1 MVYHH
6 AYDSSS
12 PTVSTDLVL
21 AILNQCDSLLLR
33 VLLRFR
39 LQGEKKQRQQ
49 NKSVYSWLHQ
59 DGHRTINSNIYSVI
73 FSPLLLLFG
82 IFILAQLLFK
92 GLPRSCYFQLGSVLP
107 LKIKTAQWRLH
118 LGLLSLKTFVWVTL
132 FFQRE
137 PRVRLKSLQFSVF
150 SSFRR
155 QLNTCIFLKKKC
167 IYHICGRFGERVQQK
182 CNSAV
187 VQLLI
192 H

>member
-1 MVYHH
+1 MISGLPSCLWFFQPYCEHWPRSGHPESVWLL
-6 AYDSSS
+6 APARPPAFPSTGGKKNRDNKTNQF
-12 PTVSTDLVL
+12 TVGYIKTVTAQL
-21 AILNQCDSLLLR
+21 IQ
-33 VLLRFR
+33 
-39 LQGEKKQRQQ
+39 
-49 NKSVYSWLHQ
+49 
-59 DGHRTINSNIYSVI
+59 I
-73 FSPLLLLFG
+73 FTQSFFPPLLLLFG

-155 QLNTCIFLKKKC
+155 QLNTCIF
-167 IYHICGRFGERVQQK
+167 
-182 CNSAV
+182 
-187 VQLLI
+187 
-192 H
+192 